1 MYLRGASALRQA
13 RENAGR
19 SRAMLVYAAKF
30 VLGTMPQPSQPA
42 EGPVEPGSY
51 STVINIHNPSPSQSV
66 TFIKKAVLL
75 FSENEAVKEGF
86 EIPQAPS
93 ERREAQLEPD
103 YGMQIDGPD
112 IRQVLL
118 SGKVVP
124 APVFIEG
131 WVVIE
136 SPLPLDVV
144 GVYTVRAPDGTVSIA
159 IDRVVATQL

>member
-1 MYLRGASALRQA
+1 
-13 RENAGR
+13 
-19 SRAMLVYAAKF
+19 MLVYAAKF
-30 VLGTMPQPSQPA
+30 ILGTMPQPSQPA
-42 EGPVEPGSY
+42 EEGPVEPGSY
-51 STVINIHNPSPSQSV
+51 STVINIHNPSPSEAV
-66 TFIKKAVLL
+66 VFVKKAVLL

-86 EIPQAPS
+86 EIPQPPS
-93 ERREAQLEPD
+93 GRREAELGPD

-112 IRQVLL
+112 IRQELL

-159 IDRVVATQL
+159 IDRVVATSL